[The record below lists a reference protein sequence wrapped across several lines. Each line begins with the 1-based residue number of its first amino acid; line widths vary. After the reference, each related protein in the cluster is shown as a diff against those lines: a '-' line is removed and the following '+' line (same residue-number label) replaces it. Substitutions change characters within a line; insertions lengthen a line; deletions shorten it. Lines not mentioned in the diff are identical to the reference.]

1 VCRRLEG
8 IPLAIE
14 LAAARVKVLSVEQI
28 AERLDDFFGLLTSG
42 SRTALPR
49 QRTLRATIDWSHD
62 LLSEEE
68 RVLFRRL
75 SEFAGGCALEAA
87 EEVCSGDGLERD
99 EVLDV
104 LARLVEKSLV
114 VMRERGGDARYRS
127 VEIIRRYCQEKLEVS
142 GEAQAVRRSHAAY
155 FLRMAEEAEPHL
167 TGPEQGVYL
176 DLLEAELDNL
186 RTAISWSVE
195 AGEPEVGLRFAR
207 ALPWFCY
214 LRGRYDE
221 GREWFEGMIA
231 RGIASPAPLRAKA
244 LYGVGILLF
253 LQCDYEKATATS
265 APTSGRTT
273 PS

>member
-1 VCRRLEG
+1 M
-8 IPLAIE
+8 
-14 LAAARVKVLSVEQI
+14 SVEQI

-42 SRTALPR
+42 SRAALPR

-75 SEFAGGCALEAA
+75 SVFAGGCALEAA

-104 LARLVEKSLV
+104 LARLVEKLLV

-127 VEIIRRYCQEKLEVS
+127 VEIIRRYCQEKLEVA

-176 DLLEAELDNL
+176 DLLEDELDKIDLLGHSFGGALVQAYAFKYQQNL
-186 RTAISWSVE
+186 SHLILGSTFASTKQLNE
-195 AGEPEVGLRFAR
+195 AL
-207 ALPWFCY
+207 
-214 LRGRYDE
+214 
-221 GREWFEGMIA
+221 
-231 RGIASPAPLRAKA
+231 K
-244 LYGVGILLF
+244 
-253 LQCDYEKATATS
+253 
-265 APTSGRTT
+265 
-273 PS
+273 